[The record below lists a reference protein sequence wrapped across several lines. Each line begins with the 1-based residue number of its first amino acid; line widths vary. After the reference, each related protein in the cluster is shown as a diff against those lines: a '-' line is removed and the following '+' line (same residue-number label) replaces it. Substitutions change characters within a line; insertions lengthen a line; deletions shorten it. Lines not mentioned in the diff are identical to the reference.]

1 MPYKCKNCLKSE
13 VSSKQYIY
21 IYITNYKLE
30 YLKSCRCLQ
39 EKKLKSN

>member
-21 IYITNYKLE
+21 ITNYKLE

-39 EKKLKSN
+39 EKN